1 MAVKLKLS
9 VNDKQIQATLTS
21 LISREIDAR
30 ITRSIPS
37 ITKYARSLIAQSF
50 LSSPEVPSLLRGK
63 LQQDFGLT
71 SDLAQSAVNE
81 ILSALIAGVSVKT
94 ENVETSGVLSYLKS
108 LVWKEKSI
116 ILSVYPNPELYKSIQ
131 TGSYISSTD
140 RDINIDWLEWLMTR
154 GTEIIVTGYQV
165 KYDPKDPSWS
175 RSNSAIMIKR
185 KNGAFRVDPEFS
197 GTLEDNFITRAI
209 STIIPELQRRIIEEL
224 K

>member
-37 ITKYARSLIAQSF
+37 ITKYARSLITQSF

-116 ILSVYPNPELYKSIQ
+116 VLSVYPNPELYKSIRG
-131 TGSYISSTD
+131 GSYISSTD

-185 KNGAFRVDPEFS
+185 KSGAFRVDPEFS

>member
-37 ITKYARSLIAQSF
+37 ITKYARSLITQSF

-131 TGSYISSTD
+131 GGSYVSSTD

-185 KNGAFRVDPEFS
+185 KSGAFRVDPEFS